1 MATTIKWLPCSGST
15 HGRGIKIGQTATPG
29 TLLHTAT
36 SSTTD
41 GVCDLIE
48 VTVYNSASTDK
59 RISFEVGGVTS
70 PDDIRGGTVPALEE
84 RTFGPFLLRNSLVL
98 RAFAETTNVL
108 TCHPR
113 YRQVVFA

>member
-1 MATTIKWLPCSGST
+1 MATTIKWLPVSGST
-15 HGRGIKIGQTATPG
+15 HGRGIKIAASSTPG
-29 TLLHTAT
+29 TLIHTAT

-48 VTVYNSASTDK
+48 VTVYNSDTSDRTV
-59 RISFEVGGVTS
+59 SFEVGGTTS
-70 PDDIRGGTVPALEE
+70 PDDIRGGIVPTKEE

-98 RAFAETTNVL
+98 RAFGSTANVM
-108 TCHPR
+108 TAHAR